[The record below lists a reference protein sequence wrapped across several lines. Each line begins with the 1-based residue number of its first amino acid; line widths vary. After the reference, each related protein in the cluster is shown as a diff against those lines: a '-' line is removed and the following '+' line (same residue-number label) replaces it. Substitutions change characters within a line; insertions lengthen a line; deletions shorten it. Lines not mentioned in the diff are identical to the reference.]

1 VRALVVDAVG
11 AIGVR
16 EVPYPKPG
24 HGQVTVRVESSGL
37 CGTDSHIYHG
47 DFLSTYP
54 VIPGHEFAGTVAE
67 IGDGVSGWEVGER
80 VAVDPSVFC
89 HECFFCK
96 TDRGNHCLNWNGI
109 GVTMPGGLAEYTSV
123 PAANLYRLA
132 DHLSFDEGA
141 FIEPVSCV
149 VFGHRRLKPQSGD
162 KALVFGA
169 GPIGLLHT
177 QLLARGGAS
186 SVTVVDLE
194 ERRLNLARELG
205 ARYTVAAGPDQDE
218 QLSELAP
225 HGFDLVIDATGVPK
239 VVENAF
245 RYVMPTGKIM
255 FFGVC
260 PKDETIQV
268 SPFDVYQQDLEIYGS
283 FALRYT
289 FYYARDLMT
298 EGVVRVEPLISHHIG
313 LEEAA
318 EAIAD
323 PGRYPDR
330 MKIMVHPSR
339 SR

>member
-1 VRALVVDAVG
+1 MKALVIDAVG
-11 AIGVR
+11 AIDVR
-16 EVPYPKPG
+16 DVPYPAPG
-24 HGQVTVRVESSGL
+24 PGQVTVRVKSSGL

-47 DFLSTYP
+47 DFLSSYP

-67 IGDGVSGWEVGER
+67 VGEAVSDWEVGAR

-109 GVTMPGGLAEYTSV
+109 GVTMPGGLAEYVAV

-186 SVTVVDLE
+186 AVTVVDLE
-194 ERRLNLARELG
+194 ERRLELARALG
-205 ARYTVAAGPDQDE
+205 ARHTVAAGPGQDE
-218 QLSELAP
+218 MLAELAP
-225 HGFDLVIDATGVPK
+225 HGFDLVVDATGVPK
-239 VVENAF
+239 VVESAF
-245 RYVMPTGKIM
+245 KYVMPTGKIM

-260 PKDETIQV
+260 PKDETIRV

-289 FYYARDLMT
+289 FYYARDLMSD
-298 EGVVRVEPLISHHIG
+298 GVVQVKPLISHHIS
-313 LEEAA
+313 LEGAA
-318 EAIAD
+318 EVIAN
-323 PGRYPDR
+323 PGRLAGR
-330 MKIMVHPSR
+330 MKVMVHPGQ
-339 SR
+339 